1 MTEPYVA
8 YVAVRRP
15 DAKHRKC
22 DYRRAPEVTAHPK
35 AEDPYDPLRRGCAGL
50 PQIETASSGSS
61 NTSCNVVSNK
71 RVSHESPQ
79 RTDSHYNDK
88 EPKEKPLNDSATE

>member
-35 AEDPYDPLRRGCAGL
+35 AEHPYDPYGGVVQGYFKLKR
-50 PQIETASSGSS
+50 ASSGSS
-61 NTSCNVVSNK
+61 NTSCNVVSNN

-88 EPKEKPLNDSATE
+88 EPKEKLLNDSATE